1 MLEREITMK
10 QNCLPTIRSIYSK
23 LSEKEKKI
31 ADYILE
37 NPESVI
43 HQTINEVADY
53 LNLADATVFRFSK
66 RVGYKG
72 FQAMKI
78 ALASE
83 MMNAEPKGIISKLKK
98 EDSDSSSELLFKTT
112 IASLEKTY
120 ELMDHHS
127 LSKAA
132 DMILNANRVQFF
144 GTGASSILALD
155 SFYNFSRTGIKA
167 SAFMETQLQMIT
179 AAQLMKNDVAVVI
192 AQAEDNHEILAI
204 LEAIKKTGASIIT
217 VSDSSQSPVNLNA
230 DIALFSYTNEINETG
245 MLSLRSAQLTLLD
258 ALYMNAVSLM
268 NKD

>member
-144 GTGASSILALD
+144 GTGASAFLALD
-155 SFYNFSRTGIKA
+155 SFYKFSRAGIKA
-167 SAFMETQLQMIT
+167 SAFTETQIQIIT
-179 AAQLMKNDVAVVI
+179 ASQLTKDDVAVVI
-192 AQAEDNHEILAI
+192 SQSEDSQETSII
-204 LEAIKKTGASIIT
+204 LEAIKKSGASIIT
-217 VSDSSQSPVNLNA
+217 VTDSSQSPVNINE
-230 DIALFSYTNEINETG
+230 DIALFTFSNEMNETG
-245 MLSLRSAQLTLLD
+245 MLSLRSAQLALLD
-258 ALYMNAVSLM
+258 ALYINVVSLM